1 MIFYSCVKH
10 NKEIVRIFFN
20 EFNLNCILKQ
30 SFWLHST
37 KRNKLLRPKSQ
48 EVIHT
53 TTIIF
58 NLFHGIHILMV
69 LFDAYPNFTMAEI
82 GQDLSRELAIG
93 LALIYP
99 ISITYTTPTKESKN
113 ELTNNRHYVD
123 INDLDKAN
131 STRRM
136 HNLVWVM
143 WVMIFLISLIYN
155 WYKLFII
162 IWNHIKALKRKEIVS
177 GTSDM
182 QWTVSTLRRAAIYLC
197 NYYDSIFNNVIYLWI
212 FSPIKYIIQLCY
224 EYYICNRMEFYNTN
238 ITEFGSIFFIYKA
251 IKPKTKH
258 SNTSIGQFIID

>member
-1 MIFYSCVKH
+1 MTIAIGFLYYIKTILLVIFN
-10 NKEIVRIFFN
+10 NKR
-20 EFNLNCILKQ
+20 
-30 SFWLHST
+30 
-37 KRNKLLRPKSQ
+37 KRLLRPKPQ

-131 STRRM
+131 STRRI
-136 HNLVWVM
+136 HNLVWVI

-182 QWTVSTLRRAAIYLC
+182 QWTVSTVIYLC
-197 NYYDSIFNNVIYLWI
+197 LAISSLITIMTVFLIIVIYFWI
-212 FSPIKYIIQLCY
+212 FSPSSTLFNYD
-224 EYYICNRMEFYNTN
+224 MN
-238 ITEFGSIFFIYKA
+238 ITYVIVWNFTIPILQNLFQFFSY
-251 IKPKTKH
+251 TK
-258 SNTSIGQFIID
+258 Q